1 MTVDDARKFL
11 KGSRKGVK
19 LDALEVVSL
28 SEKELF
34 VIQLRYITGLTQE
47 KAADRLPLLY
57 AKILSLS
64 GEDAKREYSIS
75 PNGLQKEEQSK
86 GKEPP
91 AGMMKVYEFQHKR
104 EMDAVTRVKF
114 MLDEYKR

>member
-11 KGSRKGVK
+11 KGSRKDVK

-57 AKILSLS
+57 AVVRI
-64 GEDAKREYSIS
+64 I
-75 PNGLQKEEQSK
+75 KEEHAK
-86 GKEPP
+86 GTKIPE
-91 AGMMKVYEFQHKR
+91 GMEKAYDEIHKDKMKDVLRIRMQ
-104 EMDAVTRVKF
+104 
-114 MLDEYKR
+114 LDEYKK

>member
-1 MTVDDARKFL
+1 MTVEDARKFL
-11 KGSRKGVK
+11 KGSRKDVK

-64 GEDAKREYSIS
+64 EEDAKREYSIS
-75 PNGLQKEEQSK
+75 PNGLQKVEYRALK
-86 GKEPP
+86 KCADAWTDNPAVLGKT
-91 AGMMKVYEFQHKR
+91 AS
-104 EMDAVTRVKF
+104 
-114 MLDEYKR
+114 